1 MKKGKKEH
9 LINLEGKIQ
18 AAMLAKKTDMTQDEI
33 QDMLSE
39 GKIQAAMMLRKNKEG
54 GGMLS
59 REQYGAGSLVS
70 AMLKLRK
77 GATKAPGRAEMEAT
91 MSKELEKLMKEHNE
105 SLAKLDSL
113 KETGSEKQLKDL
125 KDTIREETELIISLQ
140 ESLDAFKNYSPGG
153 RRGEATGGLLG
164 RESFALGSIAS
175 KALKKMKSMPKKTKD
190 SKVQDKSFR
199 EEIVELEDEMENL
212 IQIRRSLED
221 EKRRKIKELGIPR
234 MKAITNKE
242 VESLENQIVDIDFEI
257 DDVEAMLKELGV
269 KPSAANFMERI
280 RNNTG
285 GLLSDD
291 RQAYSFGGI
300 IKQFIKQ
307 ANKNKA
313 KAEKSKSARQAM
325 DDSTDMAERGMIDM
339 EDAVKMLDEGV
350 PEKDVK
356 MILEASGYLKKDIDD
371 LISVYKTESVSM
383 GKMTQDEIFE
393 EYDRLG
399 MSHGGGDLPN
409 EGLEA
414 LHKKEPELVGRMMAQ
429 EGGSMNDQMM
439 MVMDMKPMES
449 DDKMEDNYTQFIMEE
464 ALNDEEEDM
473 LMSKLEQDEELQML
487 FDKVIDVAQEFAG
500 SGPVEGPGSGVSDS
514 IPARLSDGEFVFT
527 AKAVKEIG
535 EDKLMSMMKE
545 AEAAADG
552 RQGMAHGGTHMDSGE
567 EEILSNIDKVSVSN
581 RRTNLLDEDETTKNI
596 KGNMINPNVQNDY
609 VRS

>member
-1 MKKGKKEH
+1 MAKGKKEH

-18 AAMLAKKTDMTQDEI
+18 AAMLAKKTDMTYDEI
-33 QDMLSE
+33 QEMLSE
-39 GKIQAAMMLRKNKEG
+39 GKIKAAMMSRENKES

-59 REQYGAGSLVS
+59 REPYGAGQLVS

-125 KDTIREETELIISLQ
+125 KDKIREETELIISLE

-153 RRGEATGGLLG
+153 RRGEATGGLL
-164 RESFALGSIAS
+164 
-175 KALKKMKSMPKKTKD
+175 
-190 SKVQDKSFR
+190 
-199 EEIVELEDEMENL
+199 
-212 IQIRRSLED
+212 
-221 EKRRKIKELGIPR
+221 
-234 MKAITNKE
+234 
-242 VESLENQIVDIDFEI
+242 
-257 DDVEAMLKELGV
+257 
-269 KPSAANFMERI
+269 
-280 RNNTG
+280 
-285 GLLSDD
+285 SDD
-291 RQAYSFGGI
+291 RQAYGFGGI
-300 IKQFIKQ
+300 IKAFIKQ

-313 KAEKSKSARQAM
+313 KAKKKQDDKYPEQAM
-325 DDSTDMAERGMIDM
+325 DDSTDMAERGMVDM

-356 MILEASGYLKKDIDD
+356 MVLEASGYLKKDIND
-371 LISVYKTESVSM
+371 LISVYKTESGSM

-399 MSHGGGDLPN
+399 MAHGGGDLPN

-429 EGGSMNDQMM
+429 EGGSMDDQMM

-464 ALNDEEEDM
+464 ALSDEEEDM

-527 AKAVKEIG
+527 AKATEEIG
-535 EDKLMSMMKE
+535 ADELMRMMKD
-545 AEAAADG
+545 AEAQADG
-552 RQGMAHGGTHMDSGE
+552 RQKLFTGTTPLSE
-567 EEILSNIDKVSVSN
+567 EEKILEGVEISDSQRVARKISDNM
-581 RRTNLLDEDETTKNI
+581 LDPYTQDR
-596 KGNMINPNVQNDY
+596 Y